1 MFWKTLGRMIL
12 VPIAFLLSAILSVF
26 VLATLSLER
35 ITQEVYRTGD
45 EAEKISAIVTFALD
59 SFTLAAGA
67 SIIPAIAAVIIGEV
81 ARIRSAIYYIVAGG
95 LALAAIPLMANFTA
109 TAEQGMTNIILWQ
122 VFAAAGF
129 AGGLLYWLLAGR
141 TA

>member
-109 TAEQGMTNIILWQ
+109 TADQGMANIILWQ